1 MNTLESKKSEIEQAG
16 EDLVN
21 FAIDRED
28 IKWLVSKLPEEIAS
42 EHRSKV
48 EYELQLLKII
58 SVGWSI
64 PYFLENSPKK
74 NQLMEIFWESVQEF
88 AKNISET
95 TSLMT
100 GQDIDYFQVVK
111 NRLDMYVNAMS
122 EKSRGEEPVAVI
134 GPEFATACKNGK
146 DIFILMTGT
155 KMFSAAIEGVREY
168 LTATQMI

>member
-1 MNTLESKKSEIEQAG
+1 MDTPEKKKTEIEKAG
-16 EDLVN
+16 EDLLN

-28 IKWLVSKLPEEIAS
+28 IKWLVSKLPEKIAS
-42 EHRSKV
+42 EHRNKV
-48 EYELQLLKII
+48 DYELQLLKII

-88 AKNISET
+88 SKNISET

-100 GQDIDYFQVVK
+100 GQDIDYFDVLK

-122 EKSRGEEPVAVI
+122 EKSNDKEPVAVI
-134 GPEFATACKNGK
+134 GPKFANTCGNGN

-155 KMFSAAIEGVREY
+155 KVFNAAVEGVREY
-168 LTATQMI
+168 FIAIKMI